1 MGIKGLSKLLAE
13 HSPGCSMERKFQSYL
28 DRKIAIDASMHIYQ
42 YLMVVGRSGES
53 QLTDENGQVTAHLIG
68 VLSRTC
74 RMLEAGIKPVYVFD
88 GKPPTLKGGELAK
101 RKDKRDQAEK
111 DLEVARET
119 GDKDAIEKA
128 AKRTVRV
135 SKEQNQEVMRLVKLL
150 GVPVFEAPCEAEA
163 TCAAMCKAGLVHG
176 AATED
181 MDTLTFACPRLIRN
195 LMAPASQKKDIAE
208 YDFDKVLK
216 GLDLDYDQF
225 IDLCIL
231 CGCDYTDSIRGIG
244 PVTALQLIRE
254 YKNIETILENIKDKK
269 YVVPENF
276 MYKEA
281 RQLFKEPEVIDT
293 NNLELKWSKPNEE
306 GVIEFLVKE
315 KSFNEERVRNA
326 LARIKKAKAGVASQ
340 NRLESFFG
348 AATVKS
354 STIGKRKELEKKKG
368 SKGVVGGFKKSKGV
382 GGFSKSKKN

>member
-13 HSPGCSMERKFQSYL
+13 HAPGCSMERKFQSYL

-111 DLEVARET
+111 DLEAARET

-231 CGCDYTDSIRGIG
+231 CGCDYTDSIFGIG
-244 PVTALQLIRE
+244 PVKALQLIRE

-269 YVVPENF
+269 IRRPRKLHVQ
-276 MYKEA
+276 
-281 RQLFKEPEVIDT
+281 RSQTVIQRT
-293 NNLELKWSKPNEE
+293 
-306 GVIEFLVKE
+306 
-315 KSFNEERVRNA
+315 
-326 LARIKKAKAGVASQ
+326 
-340 NRLESFFG
+340 
-348 AATVKS
+348 
-354 STIGKRKELEKKKG
+354 G
-368 SKGVVGGFKKSKGV
+368 SHRYE
-382 GGFSKSKKN
+382 